1 MSDVVTGTMG
11 SMDLN
16 GLGSADMEQLLQGV
30 AIQELYGSQLL
41 MAGGIEGG
49 MGAGPQGSLLR
60 LMEAPGLLQQ
70 MVTALQEPEEQQQQ
84 PGQQQQQI
92 EDRGSDGEQQEQG
105 HGSAEGSL
113 E

>member
-1 MSDVVTGTMG
+1 MG
-11 SMDLN
+11 SMDLD

-49 MGAGPQGSLLR
+49 MGGGPQGSLLR

-70 MVTALQEPEEQQQQ
+70 MVTALQEPEQQQVPGEQQQEAQ
-84 PGQQQQQI
+84 EQRRN
-92 EDRGSDGEQQEQG
+92 EGEQEQAQ
-105 HGSAEGSL
+105 GSAGSHGDA
-113 E
+113 